1 MFSFRYHTK
10 KRRAGLNSVAQERL
24 QRSVIVESVSSKF
37 PFQWTEGDNHMVI
50 DVDTKMGVSLRSRTN
65 PWVF

>member
-24 QRSVIVESVSSKF
+24 QKSVIVESVSSKF

-50 DVDTKMGVSLRSRTN
+50 ENTAM
-65 PWVF
+65 